1 MIEESYDARVKL
13 RQLEYLVAVADT
25 QSFAKAASLL
35 SVSQPTLSQ
44 QIRALEERM
53 GLALLER
60 TAGGVWPTPAG
71 REIVERARSILR
83 EVRDL
88 NSAARRAGSRVSGT
102 IRLGTT
108 PTLGPYLL
116 SPVIVE
122 LHKTSPDLRVHVRE
136 GIPAHQAVELA
147 KGQIDLYLGPLPISD
162 GLFHIEPL
170 FRERLH
176 LVVAKDHPLA
186 GQVAV
191 RPEQLAALPVLSI
204 DQRHHYHRQ
213 VSEIADRFGLRLMP
227 DYEGTSLDSLHQ
239 MAASGLGCAILPA
252 LYLRSDVGGVSGL
265 AVVDVEGWDA
275 YRSIALAWRRSSTL
289 GREYDAIGAGIA
301 QAAQAM
307 MLRR

>member
-1 MIEESYDARVKL
+1 
-13 RQLEYLVAVADT
+13 
-25 QSFAKAASLL
+25 
-35 SVSQPTLSQ
+35 
-44 QIRALEERM
+44 
-53 GLALLER
+53 
-60 TAGGVWPTPAG
+60 
-71 REIVERARSILR
+71 
-83 EVRDL
+83 
-88 NSAARRAGSRVSGT
+88 
-102 IRLGTT
+102 
-108 PTLGPYLL
+108 
-116 SPVIVE
+116 
-122 LHKTSPDLRVHVRE
+122 
-136 GIPAHQAVELA
+136 
-147 KGQIDLYLGPLPISD
+147 
-162 GLFHIEPL
+162 
-170 FRERLH
+170 
-176 LVVAKDHPLA
+176 VVAKDHPLA

-191 RPEQLAALPVLSI
+191 RPDQLAALPVLSI